1 MRKGVL
7 AFACLLVCQAA
18 NGDSFG
24 QRLKQANALL
34 RSGEVDRAMSLYDE
48 LQVENPDSPL
58 VEYNKGCAQYER
70 ALQKAK
76 SQEIPLEQNPFAEA
90 MASFEEVLAQGDERL
105 KTDAAYNRANCIAQ
119 SAKLSRSTGD
129 MEAIAEAY
137 QNAIRAY
144 EEILRDT
151 PDHPQARHNL
161 DHMRHEWKTLQ
172 QNPPPPPPQ
181 GRGENEKQEESQQPD
196 SDEFRQNS
204 PQEQGDESHDQEQSR
219 EPESEPEQ
227 QDKNQQAE
235 PNRQPQ
241 QNSPESFEP
250 DSALEPRPSVSPEK
264 PDRRT
269 VEALLQSLE
278 ERDKQEQRDMRRTPQ
293 GTRLRGEWW

>member
-1 MRKGVL
+1 MRKGIL
-7 AFACLLVCQAA
+7 ALTCLLVCQVAS
-18 NGDSFG
+18 GDSFG
-24 QRLKQANALL
+24 QRLKQANGLL
-34 RSGEVDRAMSLYDE
+34 RSGEVDRAMTLYDE
-48 LQVENPDSPL
+48 LQVENPESPL
-58 VEYNKGCAQYER
+58 IEYNKGCAQYER

-76 SQEIPLEQNPFAEA
+76 NHEISAEQDPFVEA
-90 MASFEEVLAQGDERL
+90 MSSFEEVLAQGDERL

-129 MEAIAEAY
+129 MEVIAKAY

-144 EEILRDT
+144 EEILRAT

-172 QNPPPPPPQ
+172 QEPPPPPPQ
-181 GRGENEKQEESQQPD
+181 GRGENEKQEDSPQQN
-196 SDEFRQNS
+196 SDESIQNS

-219 EPESEPEQ
+219 EPESEPKQ
-227 QDKNQQAE
+227 QDKDQQAE
-235 PNRQPQ
+235 QNGQPQ
-241 QNSPESFEP
+241 QDSPESFEP
-250 DSALEPRPSVSPEK
+250 DSAREPRPSDSPEK
-264 PDRRT
+264 PDRKT

-278 ERDKQEQRDMRRTPQ
+278 ERDKQEQRDMRRAPQ